1 MIYDA
6 IKQIALRKGISIR
19 SIERNLHF
27 SNGTINKWNN
37 HSPKVSQV
45 NEVAD
50 FLEVSSEYILN
61 KAKEGNK

>member
-6 IKQIALRKGISIR
+6 IKQIAIKKGISIR

-27 SNGTINKWNN
+27 ANGTINKWNN

-50 FLEVSSEYILN
+50 LLEVSSEYIIN
-61 KAKEGNK
+61 KSREGEK